1 MKINLL
7 KIRYVSIEFVSSD
20 ILSAVDEFN
29 KMLNKSNRIIML
41 LLFSIVLNLSNTLRI
56 SDETNSIDLFR
67 TLSEF
72 ICINK
77 DGLWDVLFKFLYICE
92 EL

>member
-72 ICINK
+72 IFINK
-77 DGLWDVLFKFLYICE
+77 DGLWDVLIKFLYICE